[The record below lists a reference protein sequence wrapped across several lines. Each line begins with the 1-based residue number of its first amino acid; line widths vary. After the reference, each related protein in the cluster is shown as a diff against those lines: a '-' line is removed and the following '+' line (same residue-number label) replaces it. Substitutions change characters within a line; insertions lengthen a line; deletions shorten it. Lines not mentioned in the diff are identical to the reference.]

1 MSMTANSPFAA
12 STPGGSRDWRTVLA
26 SSDVYAVLSDPVVM
40 ADPLPLAAWLRENA
54 PVYRRADGEYLVSRY
69 EDVSRLF
76 RAPIEQIRVE
86 AAGILRSG
94 AMQHHPS
101 VRRLA
106 DTIGLRNPPEHT
118 RLNRV
123 YMRYF
128 TAARVSALRERTR
141 VIVAESVRDLMERL
155 TGGEQADLRELATA
169 LPTHMMSLLLDLSP
183 EDVSWLSTC
192 VWHIEQPFDPT
203 LTDARL
209 ADADRSSEELDA
221 FVVDLVAR
229 RRGGG
234 GSDLITVLADM
245 RDDEGGLSQND
256 IIAMVFTILAGGGPT
271 MAFVIALALWRT
283 LVRREHIDRL
293 DGSPGGA
300 AAYVEELLR
309 FESPAMY
316 SPIPRV
322 AVRDIELGGE
332 VLPAGSRIF
341 GLITGANHDP
351 RAFQDPGVF
360 DPSRFDS
367 SSRRR
372 GAAPVLAYG
381 TGIHRCVGS
390 HLASMELEVVLDEI
404 YPLLPD
410 LRLEGPVTWGRTSYG
425 RNVTALP
432 VRLGTPAPAGSEH
445 QRP

>member
-1 MSMTANSPFAA
+1 MTVNAA
-12 STPGGSRDWRTVLA
+12 SAPGGSQDWRTVLA

-141 VIVAESVRDLMERL
+141 VIVAESVRDLTERL
-155 TGGEQADLRELATA
+155 AGGEQADLRELATA

-234 GSDLITVLADM
+234 GSDLITALADM
-245 RDDEGGLSQND
+245 RDEEGGLSQND

-432 VRLGTPAPAGSEH
+432 VRLGNPAPAGSEH

>member
-1 MSMTANSPFAA
+1 MTANSPFAA

-203 LTDARL
+203 LTDVRL

-234 GSDLITVLADM
+234 GSDLITALADM

-372 GAAPVLAYG
+372 GTAPVLAYG
-381 TGIHRCVGS
+381 TGIHRCVGA

-410 LRLEGPVTWGRTSYG
+410 LCLEGPVTWGRTSYG

-432 VRLGTPAPAGSEH
+432 VRLGTPAPARSEH

>member
-1 MSMTANSPFAA
+1 MTANSPFAA

-381 TGIHRCVGS
+381 TGIHRCVGA

-410 LRLEGPVTWGRTSYG
+410 LCLEGPVTWGRTSYG

>member
-1 MSMTANSPFAA
+1 MAAKPHFAA
-12 STPGGSRDWRTVLA
+12 SASSTSRDWRTVLA
-26 SSDVYAVLSDPVVM
+26 SSDVYAVLSDPAVM

-54 PVYRRADGEYLVSRY
+54 PVYRRANGEYLVSRY

-76 RAPIEQIRVE
+76 RAPPDHIRVQ

-94 AMQHHPS
+94 AMEQHPS

-123 YMRYF
+123 YLRYF

-141 VIVAESVRDLMERL
+141 VIVADSVRDLTARL
-155 TGGEQADLRELATA
+155 TAGQQADLHELATA
-169 LPTHMMSLLLDLSP
+169 LPTHMMSLLLDLP
-183 EDVSWLSTC
+183 PADISWLNTC
-192 VWHIEQPFDPT
+192 VWRIEQPFDPT

-209 ADADRSSEELDA
+209 SDADRSSAELDA
-221 FVVDLVAR
+221 FVTDLVAR
-229 RRGGG
+229 RRGSG
-234 GSDLITVLADM
+234 GSDLITALADT

-271 MAFVIALALWRT
+271 MAWVIALALWRT
-283 LVRREHIDRL
+283 LVRREHVDRL

-300 AAYVEELLR
+300 APYVEELLR

-332 VLPAGSRIF
+332 VLPAGSRIY

-360 DPSRFDS
+360 DPSRFDP

-372 GAAPVLAYG
+372 VAAPVLAYG
-381 TGIHRCVGS
+381 TGIHRCVGA
-390 HLASMELEVVLDEI
+390 HLASMELEVVFEEI
-404 YPLLPD
+404 HALLPD
-410 LRLEGPVTWGRTSYG
+410 LHLEGPVTWGRTSYS
-425 RNVTALP
+425 RSVTALP
-432 VRLGTPAPAGSEH
+432 VRLGTPAPARSEH
-445 QRP
+445 ERP